1 MMMKKD
7 YLRKILSNIYLFSPL
22 RHQKNFFDF
31 VVVLF
36 LVVKGFVVVVE
47 EVVEEGLGL
56 FLLLLVSKEKDK
68 IIKFNK

>member
-1 MMMKKD
+1 MMKKD

-47 EVVEEGLGL
+47 EVELGL